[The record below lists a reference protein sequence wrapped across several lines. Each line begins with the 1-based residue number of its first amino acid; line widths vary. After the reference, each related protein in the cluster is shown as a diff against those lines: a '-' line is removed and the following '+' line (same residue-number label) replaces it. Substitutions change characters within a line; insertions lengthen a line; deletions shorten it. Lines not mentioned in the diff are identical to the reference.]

1 MNATTGIGAA
11 QKLITREQIAKPVA
25 LLMAP
30 VNYGSEW
37 REKERG
43 ASIASRH
50 TSPLSC
56 YCSFSLYIN
65 IVMPAHDGANVELTK
80 GIPSR

>member
-37 REKERG
+37 REKERER
-43 ASIASRH
+43 SRYCL
-50 TSPLSC
+50 SPHLS
-56 YCSFSLYIN
+56 SVVLLLFFSLHKYCD
-65 IVMPAHDGANVELTK
+65 AC
-80 GIPSR
+80 S

>member
-37 REKERG
+37 REKEREREEPVLPL
-43 ASIASRH
+43 ATPLLCRVIALFLF
-50 TSPLSC
+50 T
-56 YCSFSLYIN
+56 
-65 IVMPAHDGANVELTK
+65 
-80 GIPSR
+80 